1 MAAIDRGLDSLSFL
15 SDAMRDA
22 LRRRL
27 REVGGLTLIVLAT
40 LVALALATWSVQD
53 PSLSHATNAHVRNI
67 LGVSGA
73 IVADLLTQL
82 FGLAALAFILP
93 IAIWGWRLVTHRP
106 MRRERVRLLF
116 WLLGVL
122 LTAGCAAAL
131 PRSSAWPLPVGLGG
145 VIGDWMLRLPAAL
158 SGGTLAGPARIAVA
172 VASGAGMLLCF
183 TIAAGFGWRAEG
195 DDAEGPFEE
204 DEARGWIPLG
214 WITHGFLSLKARLAR
229 AQKRRPS
236 ARAPARSETPQ
247 HARVEPRFAAGAR
260 TTLQPAVRA
269 RAAHSRRSAIF
280 VARAASLSA
289 CAPLAGCPHHPPLE
303 RPLAAVWHGRPYRTA
318 ARSGLAAASPNAPV
332 RAPKSGAS
340 APARAAL

>member
-1 MAAIDRGLDSLSFL
+1 MAAIDRAFDSLSFR
-15 SDAMRDA
+15 SDSMGEG

-27 REVGGLTLIVLAT
+27 RELGGLTLLVLAT

-53 PSLSHATNAHVRNI
+53 PSLSHATNPPVRNI
-67 LGVSGA
+67 LGGPGA
-73 IVADLLTQL
+73 IVAALLAQL

-106 MRRERVRLLF
+106 MQRERVRLLF

-145 VIGDWMLRLPAAL
+145 VIGDWMLRLPTAL

-183 TIAAGFGWRAEG
+183 AVAAGFGWRAEG
-195 DDAEGPFEE
+195 DDAEGPLEE
-204 DEARGWIPLG
+204 DEARGWVPLG

-229 AQKRRPS
+229 ALTRRPS
-236 ARAPARSETPQ
+236 ARAPVRSQTPQ
-247 HARVEPRFAAGAR
+247 HARVEPQFDAGAH
-260 TTLQPAVRA
+260 TTLQPAIA
-269 RAAHSRRSAIF
+269 PEEDE
-280 VARAASLSA
+280 AS
-289 CAPLAGCPHHPPLE
+289 PQ
-303 RPLAAVWHGRPYRTA
+303 A
-318 ARSGLAAASPNAPV
+318 ARKPKATPHAPPRSPSV
-332 RAPKSGAS
+332 GYF
-340 APARAAL
+340 